1 MKCQRKRKHIE
12 DFFFIAWFVKENE
25 ENYCT
30 SGLRNKIFENKRR
43 MTKIKTMKVRGKLVF
58 YVLTQNLCLQLGKHN
73 MYVTNL
79 LCMNLNL

>member
-12 DFFFIAWFVKENE
+12 DFFFIAWFVKENQ

-43 MTKIKTMKVRGKLVF
+43 MTKIKTMEARGKTS
-58 YVLTQNLCLQLGKHN
+58 VLCFDTKL
-73 MYVTNL
+73 MFAAW
-79 LCMNLNL
+79 